1 GNLGET
7 GPMKLT
13 SKMKSFETG
22 QNDVFSIECPSVGEI
37 HKILIAHDNTGLAAG
52 WFLDRILIED
62 LNNNRLYEFPCYK
75 WLAKDEDDKQI
86 ARILFPEKPTDR
98 PTQGTIST
106 SKNVETSYE
115 IVVYTG
121 DKSGA
126 GTDSKVFI
134 TLFGNNE
141 KRTQKI
147 QLKNSNNKDP
157 FEKNQVDTFHVE
169 SDYIG
174 ELTKLR
180 IEHDNTGRGPG
191 WFLDRIVVTDLKNS
205 STKYI
210 GICNR
215 WLAKDEDDG
224 EISRDLILKKQTS
237 EMKRNNT
244 YKIIVSTGNQK
255 DAGTDANVFITLS
268 GNLGET
274 GPMKLTSKM
283 KSFETGQ

>member
-1 GNLGET
+1 MNLT
-7 GPMKLT
+7 L
-13 SKMKSFETG
+13 
-22 QNDVFSIECPSVGEI
+22 
-37 HKILIAHDNTGLAAG
+37 
-52 WFLDRILIED
+52 
-62 LNNNRLYEFPCYK
+62 
-75 WLAKDEDDKQI
+75 
-86 ARILFPEKPTDR
+86 
-98 PTQGTIST
+98 
-106 SKNVETSYE
+106 TSYE
-115 IVVYTG
+115 IAVYTG

-126 GTDSKVFI
+126 GTDSKVYI
-134 TLFGNNE
+134 TLFGNDG
-141 KRTQKI
+141 KQTQKI

-169 SDYIG
+169 SDYIE

-237 EMKRNNT
+237 EMKRKRIE
-244 YKIIVSTGNQK
+244 Y
-255 DAGTDANVFITLS
+255 DF
-268 GNLGET
+268 
-274 GPMKLTSKM
+274 
-283 KSFETGQ
+283 